1 MVVHTYNL
9 RRLRKKDHKFTASL
23 GSLAITCFKIKK
35 KKKEEDRGL
44 RMYLSACQAC
54 MKSWVRLPALN
65 FKNFKKIGHR

>member
-35 KKKEEDRGL
+35 KKGRGQGAQDV
-44 RMYLSACQAC
+44 SQC
-54 MKSWVRLPALN
+54 LPSMHEVLGSVASTE
-65 FKNFKKIGHR
+65 F

>member
-35 KKKEEDRGL
+35 KKRKRTGGSGCISVL
-44 RMYLSACQAC
+44 AKHA
-54 MKSWVRLPALN
+54 
-65 FKNFKKIGHR
+65 